1 MAYPDCEEI
10 LLDIYKM
17 KVEETFVDKRKYN
30 VDGYQKG
37 ENDEELVDSTKAQCS
52 WVNFPQDLD
61 AIEYMDML
69 GGPFHVS
76 DYYTIHHD

>member
-52 WVNFPQDLD
+52 WVNFP
-61 AIEYMDML
+61 
-69 GGPFHVS
+69 
-76 DYYTIHHD
+76 